1 MTSERTDEL
10 RGVLFPNDRKRPD
23 KQDPDFKGHV
33 QIQGV
38 KYWISAWKGT
48 SAKGG
53 HYVSLKLSEDGAKS
67 DAPKIDDYAQ
77 RRNPP
82 PPFGGDLDDE
92 IPF

>member
-38 KYWISAWKGT
+38 KYWVSGWKGT
-48 SAKGG
+48 SARG
-53 HYVSLKLSEDGAKS
+53 HYVSLKLSEDGAKPGT
-67 DAPKIDDYAQ
+67 ATAAQ
-77 RRNPP
+77 PAEKSRAR
-82 PPFGGDLDDE
+82 DLDDE

>member
-48 SAKGG
+48 SAKGP
-53 HYVSLKLSEDGAKS
+53 YVSLKLNEDGAKGTAEPAQPPEKNRAR
-67 DAPKIDDYAQ
+67 DMDD
-77 RRNPP
+77 
-82 PPFGGDLDDE
+82 F
-92 IPF
+92 IP